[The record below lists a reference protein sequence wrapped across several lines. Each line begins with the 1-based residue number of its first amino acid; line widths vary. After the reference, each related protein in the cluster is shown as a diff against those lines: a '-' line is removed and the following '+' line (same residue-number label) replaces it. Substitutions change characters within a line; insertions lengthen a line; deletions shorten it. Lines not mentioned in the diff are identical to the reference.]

1 LPAYGG
7 IDPEPVA
14 EAKLFAPSSFRKE
27 LRRAITAD
35 DYVQLV
41 QREFAGQVQRAAA
54 TLQWSGSWYEV
65 LIAIDPLGSEDAD
78 PALLHRIAGMLHR
91 YRRIGHTIAVRPA
104 RYVSLAIE
112 LNVCVKP
119 HYLRGHIKAALL
131 DILSNRMLPNGRR
144 GFFHPDNL
152 SFGGSI
158 ALSKLI
164 AAAQAVEG
172 VASVEVTRLQRQFDP
187 PNDEFKYTGVL
198 SLGPLEVA
206 RLDNDPNYPEH
217 GQLVLNIGGGR

>member
-1 LPAYGG
+1 
-7 IDPEPVA
+7 
-14 EAKLFAPSSFRKE
+14 
-27 LRRAITAD
+27 
-35 DYVQLV
+35 
-41 QREFAGQVQRAAA
+41 
-54 TLQWSGSWYEV
+54 
-65 LIAIDPLGSEDAD
+65 
-78 PALLHRIAGMLHR
+78 
-91 YRRIGHTIAVRPA
+91 
-104 RYVSLAIE
+104 VSLAIE

-152 SFGGSI
+152 SFGVSI

-172 VASVEVTRLQRQFDP
+172 VASVEVTRIQRQFDP